1 MNILCTICM
10 RGGSKGI
17 KNKNII
23 KINKKYLY
31 QYTHE
36 MALKCKKITDIVF
49 STDSNKIINI
59 LSKNKKNVIF
69 KRSKRLATDNISK
82 VDVIQ
87 DTLIRAEKFYKKKY
101 SYIIDLDV
109 TSPLRNLSDIN
120 KSIEIMKKGN
130 FNNLFSVNKSKK
142 NPYFNM
148 VEKKNNTYGLVK
160 KKDRVLSRQKA
171 PLVYDMNASIYIW
184 KRNILIK
191 NTALFSKKTAV
202 HIMPEKRSVDIDNYE
217 DLMYLKFLLNNA

>member
-23 KINKKYLY
+23 KINKKYLF

-36 MALKCKKITDIVF
+36 IALKCKKITDIVF

-59 LSKNKKNVIF
+59 LSKDKKNVIF

-87 DTLIRAEKFYKKKY
+87 DSLIKAEKFYKKKY
-101 SYIIDLDV
+101 IYVIDLDV
-109 TSPLRNLSDIN
+109 TSPLRSLSDIN
-120 KSIEIMKKGN
+120 KSIEIMKKGD
-130 FNNLFSVNKSKK
+130 FNNLFSVNKSRK

-160 KKDRVLSRQKA
+160 KKNKVLSRQKA

-184 KRNILIK
+184 KSEILLK
-191 NTALFSKKTAV
+191 RSALFSSKTAIHV
-202 HIMPEKRSVDIDNYE
+202 MPEKRSVDIDNFE
-217 DLMYLKFLLNNA
+217 DLSYVKFLLNND

>member
-23 KINKKYLY
+23 KINKKYLF

-36 MALKCKKITDIVF
+36 IALKCKKITDIVF

-59 LSKNKKNVIF
+59 LSKEKKNVIF
-69 KRSKRLATDNISK
+69 KRSKSLATDNISK

-87 DTLIRAEKFYKKKY
+87 DSLIKAEKFYKKKY

-148 VEKKNNTYGLVK
+148 VEKKITHMV
-160 KKDRVLSRQKA
+160 
-171 PLVYDMNASIYIW
+171 
-184 KRNILIK
+184 
-191 NTALFSKKTAV
+191 
-202 HIMPEKRSVDIDNYE
+202 
-217 DLMYLKFLLNNA
+217 